1 MFSYLVGCQLIDI
14 NNDGF
19 TIKVGSK
26 GDYFKHYE
34 FIDDPGDCC
43 GYNEI
48 EGKLL
53 IETDSKRMPV
63 ITKVER
69 VVEDDNDYYRQKC
82 KITFFGE
89 DKKLAEINTESGS
102 GSGWQYG
109 ACVNVKCV
117 ETGEEEVLSEW

>member
-1 MFSYLVGCQLIDI
+1 MLSYLVGCQLVEV
-14 NNDGF
+14 NNKGF
-19 TIKVGSK
+19 TIRIGNR
-26 GDYFKHYE
+26 GGCCKHYE

-53 IETDSKRMPV
+53 VETDPKRMPV
-63 ITKVER
+63 ITKVEQ
-69 VVEDDNDYYRQKC
+69 VVEDDQYADRQLC

-109 ACVNVKCV
+109 ACVTVKCV

>member
-1 MFSYLVGCQLIDI
+1 MLSQLIGRQLVGV
-14 NNDGF
+14 NNEGF
-19 TIKVGSK
+19 TVSGYN
-26 GDYFKHYE
+26 GYLKHYK

-53 IETDSKRMPV
+53 IDTDPKRMPV
-63 ITKVER
+63 ITRVEQ
-69 VVEDDNDYYRQKC
+69 VVEEGEYDCQLC
-82 KITFFGE
+82 HITFFGE

-109 ACVNVKCV
+109 ACVTVKCV

>member
-1 MFSYLVGCQLIDI
+1 MLSQLIGCQLIDV
-14 NNDGF
+14 NNEGF
-19 TIKVGSK
+19 TVRGYH
-26 GDYFKHYE
+26 GYLKHYK

-53 IETDSKRMPV
+53 VETDQKRMPV
-63 ITKVER
+63 ITRVEQ
-69 VVEDDNDYYRQKC
+69 VVGNAEYDGQVC
-82 KITFFGE
+82 HITFFGE

-109 ACVNVKCV
+109 ACVTVKCV
-117 ETGEEEVLSEW
+117 ETEEEEVLSEW